1 MQRYLILSADERT
14 WKFDRPVIFLGE
26 WCRHYDRKHIWSK
39 MDAIVAKPYGLA
51 ISERKKDYTNLAK
64 IRKQIYPEIFDIL
77 NQAHNTNYSHRF
89 WQILTGDWL
98 IRYIDVIYNRIKTL
112 QQCLMNYEISG
123 VSLIS
128 NQKYVLSPL
137 DSRSAILSFDD
148 DYWNNILYTK
158 IFGINKKKIEFPIE
172 YIDDSSKIQFEINK
186 DVDEYFV
193 TKGLI
198 KHFVYKAYNNIA
210 KLLRKENDALI
221 INSYL
226 PRKEEIRL
234 HMALGQLPQLWPTN
248 KLVLNAQYDWNFRKT
263 LKIQTSTFDEPILN
277 DAIKELIFELMP
289 IAYLEGFK
297 DLSNRVDALRW
308 PQRPK
313 FIFTSNNYDVDDI
326 FKLYVSKKVE
336 QFQSKYYIGAHGS
349 GYFSYYDNP
358 SNSELVADKYL
369 TWGFD
374 HGLPQHIPA
383 FIFTTVGIEG
393 KFDKK
398 GGLLLVQ
405 LPRYLRDRT
414 WDVYVEM
421 QRYFDK
427 QINFVERLDLGP
439 KNKLVIRLHPFANNL
454 GWCEQEKWAEYDS
467 KINIENGKIKIKA
480 LISKSR
486 LVVHGYDSTGLPET
500 LSLGIPTLAILQV
513 GFDQLNEFSKPYYQ
527 LMIEAGIVHLTPES
541 AAEKVNEV
549 WDDVEGWWAQ
559 GAVQEARK
567 RFCDR
572 YARVS
577 QNPVRELNT
586 ILSSKNL

>member
-14 WKFDRPVIFLGE
+14 WKFDRPVIYLGE

-98 IRYIDVIYNRIKTL
+98 NRYIDVIYNRVRTL

-128 NQKYVLSPL
+128 NQEYVLSPL

-148 DYWNNILYTK
+148 DYWNSILYTK
-158 IFGINKKKIEFPIE
+158 IFSFKKIGFPIE
-172 YIDDSSKIQFEINK
+172 YIEDGSEIQFEIN
-186 DVDEYFV
+186 DHVYEYFV
-193 TKGLI
+193 KKRLI
-198 KHFVYKAYNNIA
+198 KYFVYKAYNNIA
-210 KLLRKENDALI
+210 KFLRKENDALI

-226 PRKEEIRL
+226 PKKEEIKL
-234 HMALGQLPQLWPTN
+234 HLALGQLPQLWLPNKPT
-248 KLVLNAQYDWNFRKT
+248 LNAQYDWNFRKN
-263 LKIQTSTFDEPILN
+263 LKFQTSDFDGSVLN
-277 DAIKELIFELMP
+277 VAIKELIFKSMP
-289 IAYLEGFK
+289 IPYLEGFK
-297 DLSNRVDALRW
+297 NLSNRVDSLRW
-308 PQRPK
+308 PRRPK

-336 QFQSKYYIGAHGS
+336 QFQSKYYIGVHGS

-358 SNSELVADKYL
+358 GNFEIVADKCL

-383 FIFTTVGIEG
+383 FIFTTVGIEEE
-393 KFDKK
+393 FDKE
-398 GGLLLVQ
+398 GDLLLIQ
-405 LPRYLRDRT
+405 MPRYHRDRS
-414 WDVYVEM
+414 WDAYEEM
-421 QRYFDK
+421 QNYFDK
-427 QINFVERLDLGP
+427 QVNFVENLDLDP
-439 KNKLVIRLHPFANNL
+439 KNKLLIRLHPFAKNL

-467 KINIENGKIKIKA
+467 KIKIENGKTNIRE

-486 LVVHGYDSTGLPET
+486 LVVHGYDSTGLAET
-500 LSLGIPTLAILQV
+500 LSLNIPTLAILQI

-527 LMIEAGIVHLTPES
+527 LMIDAGIVHLTPES

-567 RFCDR
+567 QFCYR
-572 YARVS
+572 YARVI
-577 QNPVRELNT
+577 QNPIRELKK
-586 ILSSKNL
+586 ILLSD